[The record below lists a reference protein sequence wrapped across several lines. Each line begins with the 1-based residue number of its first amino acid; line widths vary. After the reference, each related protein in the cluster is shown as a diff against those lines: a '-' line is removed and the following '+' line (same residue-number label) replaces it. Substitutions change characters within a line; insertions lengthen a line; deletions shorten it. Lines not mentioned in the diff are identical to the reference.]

1 MLKKLFYYILVLIFH
16 FNYSQ
21 NKFNSPIDYGI
32 LLSGNF
38 GEIRSSG
45 FHTGIDIKTKG
56 KEGEIIRSID
66 DGYISRIQVSTTG
79 YGKVIYINHYNG
91 LKSVYGHLEN
101 FSKNIENEVKYYQ
114 YKNKSYIVNLYFKEN
129 EINVKKGEVIGFSGN
144 TGTSFGP
151 HLHFEIRT
159 LNDIPLNPLGYK
171 YNIADTIRPVARRLY
186 VYKKNHG
193 SLYKK
198 RLQIKRH
205 NDSVYKTELK
215 SNDTIFF
222 GIETTDNQSYTYN
235 INGTYRI
242 LLQEE
247 EKDLIEFKFDSLTFN
262 EKKMFLKHLDF
273 EELIRNNAKII
284 LLNDEIDSNYKF
296 VKENKSGK
304 FYIKNSEIRNFT
316 IKLSDFN
323 NNNTYVK
330 IKVFGD
336 SIKKFQGSKNIQYE
350 KEIKSNLS
358 YNLTYNNANVK
369 FMKNTFYK
377 DVTIHFD
384 FNNDTL
390 FITNPYIP
398 VNKSFIIN
406 FPVKNK
412 FTKGAYLAR
421 ADKND
426 NIYYSSSKIINNY
439 IVSNSKS
446 LGKYFIS
453 IDTVSPKIKKI
464 GKDNSLSKKQKLRY
478 YIHDNETGIKK
489 YQAFINDQW
498 ALFEY
503 EPKKNYIQYTPDN
516 FVKLE
521 KVNNLL
527 IILEDMVGNKKEFSE
542 IFYYKN

>member
-66 DGYISRIQVSTTG
+66 DGYISRIQVSTIG

-101 FSKNIENEVKYYQ
+101 FSKNIDNEVKYYQ
-114 YKNKSYIVNLYFKEN
+114 YKNKSYTVNLYFKEN

-159 LNDIPLNPLGYK
+159 LTDIPLNPLVYK

-242 LLQEE
+242 LLKEE
-247 EKDLIEFKFDSLTFN
+247 EKDLIEFKFDSLSFN

-336 SIKKFQGSKNIQYE
+336 SIKKFQGSKNIQFE

-398 VNKSFIIN
+398 INKSFTIN
-406 FPVKNK
+406 FPIKNK
-412 FTKGAYLAR
+412 FTKGTYLAR

-426 NIYYSSSKIINNY
+426 NSYYSSSKIINNY
-439 IVSNSKS
+439 FVSNSKS

-464 GKDNSLSKKQKLRY
+464 GKNNSISKKQKLRY
-478 YIHDNETGIKK
+478 YINDNETGIKK

-503 EPKKNYIQYTPDN
+503 EPKKNYIHYTPDN

-527 IILEDMVGNKKEFSE
+527 IVLEDMVGNKKEFSE
-542 IFYYKN
+542 IFYYEN